1 LNSTHF
7 GALSRRAWLIAW
19 ARSACLLMWL
29 LAATS
34 AVRAQIEVESRLTGQ
49 GATYLDTFGLSVSLD
64 GNTMAVGAPGQAVN
78 GNSGQGAVYVFTKV
92 TQGWTQTAELTASDG
107 AAGDSFGI
115 SVSLSGNTLAV
126 GADEKAPNGN
136 SGEGAVY
143 VFTKT
148 ATGWT
153 QAAGLTPRDGGIGY
167 RFGSSVSLSG
177 STLAVGAPES
187 NYRHSREGA
196 VYVFTESKNGWN
208 QTAELT
214 TLDGAANDAL
224 GWSVSLS
231 DGTLAVGAPNKN
243 NVGAAYVFTLGA
255 TGWTQRAE
263 LTVTGKW
270 TRLPE
275 FGSSVSLSGNTLAVS
290 DPDEAVSGS
299 TYLGAVYIY
308 TQGAAG
314 WTQTDELTD
323 PDGPQGFGRSISL
336 NGSTLAV
343 GGYVPTTGGSE
354 TDILGT
360 ICVFTQSAAGWQQT
374 DERSGV
380 LNDGFGWAVSLSGN
394 TMAVGAPDVYGI
406 RAPGPGAVYTFASG
420 GEAIRPTGGATT
432 DDFGSSVSVNG
443 STMAVGAPYETVKG
457 NNYQGAVY
465 VFTHTTKGWAQVAEL
480 TAADGAASD
489 YFGRS
494 VSLSG
499 STLAVVGAGPSYQ
512 TQVYLFTKTATGW
525 KQTAE
530 LTDAK
535 NPLFGG
541 PVSLSGS
548 TLAVGAPD
556 TTVNGNVQQGVV
568 YLFTSTVT
576 GWKQAAK
583 LTSSDGAT
591 YDTFGSS
598 ISLSGNTLAV
608 GARSKIINGNAGQGA
623 VYLFTKTTKGWKQ
636 TAELVAADGA
646 AYDIFGCSV
655 SLSGSTLAVGA
666 YDKTVNG
673 DEGQG
678 TAYLFTSTAIGW
690 TQTAELTALDAGTPR
705 STGAYTSFGQSVSL
719 SGNSLVIGAPGKDAA
734 DGRPYEGAAYL
745 FTLVPTGWSWTA
757 ELTPSSPIGN
767 DQFGSAVSLSGNL
780 LAIGGNLD
788 TPVYTLP

>member
-1 LNSTHF
+1 
-7 GALSRRAWLIAW
+7 
-19 ARSACLLMWL
+19 
-29 LAATS
+29 
-34 AVRAQIEVESRLTGQ
+34 
-49 GATYLDTFGLSVSLD
+49 
-64 GNTMAVGAPGQAVN
+64 
-78 GNSGQGAVYVFTKV
+78 
-92 TQGWTQTAELTASDG
+92 
-107 AAGDSFGI
+107 
-115 SVSLSGNTLAV
+115 
-126 GADEKAPNGN
+126 
-136 SGEGAVY
+136 
-143 VFTKT
+143 
-148 ATGWT
+148 
-153 QAAGLTPRDGGIGY
+153 
-167 RFGSSVSLSG
+167 
-177 STLAVGAPES
+177 
-187 NYRHSREGA
+187 
-196 VYVFTESKNGWN
+196 
-208 QTAELT
+208 
-214 TLDGAANDAL
+214 
-224 GWSVSLS
+224 
-231 DGTLAVGAPNKN
+231 
-243 NVGAAYVFTLGA
+243 
-255 TGWTQRAE
+255 
-263 LTVTGKW
+263 VTGKW

-323 PDGPQGFGRSISL
+323 PDGPQGFGR
-336 NGSTLAV
+336 
-343 GGYVPTTGGSE
+343 
-354 TDILGT
+354 
-360 ICVFTQSAAGWQQT
+360 
-374 DERSGV
+374 
-380 LNDGFGWAVSLSGN
+380 
-394 TMAVGAPDVYGI
+394 I

-719 SGNSLVIGAPGKDAA
+719 SGNSLLVHSGPDRLVL
-734 DGRPYEGAAYL
+734 DGRTDSKQSNRQRSVRLRRQPERQPLGDRGE
-745 FTLVPTGWSWTA
+745 P
-757 ELTPSSPIGN
+757 
-767 DQFGSAVSLSGNL
+767 
-780 LAIGGNLD
+780 
-788 TPVYTLP
+788 